1 MQAAELNA
9 VAEAVASDAEDADLE
24 DEELGA
30 EDDSD
35 DDMPALIPADKWTGW
50 LGGADEAGNPSGAV
64 CQLTGAL
71 MHDPVATPAGHVF
84 ERAALEDWMDAQ
96 QTEPLT
102 GAPLHADQVTE
113 ATELQSYIQ
122 GYQMQMLSACSIAPE
137 AFDEA
142 APPDAGTVAE
152 LAQARSLLGDLPAL
166 PKAGGAGE
174 ERPARRKGKIRIQ
187 SRSVV
192 DCPDEMRCA
201 IDGKVMVNPVR
212 SPHGHLFEHKTLERW
227 MSNCGS
233 VCPITGKPLRLDE
246 CVPDSDMKKSI
257 VKYLR
262 NEV

>member
-1 MQAAELNA
+1 
-9 VAEAVASDAEDADLE
+9 
-24 DEELGA
+24 
-30 EDDSD
+30 
-35 DDMPALIPADKWTGW
+35 
-50 LGGADEAGNPSGAV
+50 
-64 CQLTGAL
+64 

-142 APPDAGTVAE
+142 APPDAGTVAGGCE
-152 LAQARSLLGDLPAL
+152 SKHGLSE
-166 PKAGGAGE
+166 AGGAGE

-212 SPHGHLFEHKTLERW
+212 CQGRVGRRRPREDHIVSGGGAQAIAEHAGAGQAQLWPRTVVRGLWPGHGGHVHRSSAQSGPDQDRCSRTVLSTCRTTFPEAQTLSPAPL
-227 MSNCGS
+227 SA
-233 VCPITGKPLRLDE
+233 VAPADGKRPSILVMVVVIRPL
-246 CVPDSDMKKSI
+246 K
-257 VKYLR
+257 
-262 NEV
+262 